1 MKWIVAKEGDTRIK
15 PWFAFFP
22 VEIGNEVR
30 WFERVYVKQVYT
42 KSIYGGRVVF
52 YWADVE
58 FVDERSG

>member
-1 MKWIVAKEGDTRIK
+1 MRWIMAQEGDSRIK
-15 PWFAFFP
+15 SWFAIVP

-30 WFERVYVKQVYT
+30 WFERVSVKQVYN

-58 FVDERSG
+58 FVDEGSE